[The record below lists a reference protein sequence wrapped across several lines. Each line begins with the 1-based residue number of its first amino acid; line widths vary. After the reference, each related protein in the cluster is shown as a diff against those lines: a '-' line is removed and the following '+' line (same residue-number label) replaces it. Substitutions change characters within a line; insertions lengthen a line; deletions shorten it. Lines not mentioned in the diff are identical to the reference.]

1 MPKYVDPDIFT
12 ANNKYGY
19 IFNINHKDIK
29 PDYEDFKKR
38 HGLPN
43 HFPISDLKRRCF
55 EHELSERIKAG
66 EIIIRKRGRR

>member
-12 ANNKYGY
+12 TNNKYGY
-19 IFNINHKDIK
+19 IFNINHRDIA
-29 PDYEDFKKR
+29 PYYEDFKKR

-55 EHELSERIKAG
+55 EYGLSKRIELG
-66 EIIIRKRGRR
+66 EIIIKKRGRK